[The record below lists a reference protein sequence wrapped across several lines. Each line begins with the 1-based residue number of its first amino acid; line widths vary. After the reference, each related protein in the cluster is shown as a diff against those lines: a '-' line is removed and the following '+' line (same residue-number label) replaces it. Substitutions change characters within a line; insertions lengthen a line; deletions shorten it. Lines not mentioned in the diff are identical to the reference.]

1 MTRHQFHRINNCW
14 SVDSRKPMLLSR
26 ALERSYEAHGRC
38 GNGLKRMR
46 ARGSLAKTV
55 SGCSYSR
62 HSKSSVT
69 EGPMKGS
76 VFREV
81 VTACCMR
88 KEEKLSGGPE
98 GRYI

>member
-1 MTRHQFHRINNCW
+1 MRLRGREIKAVGDKLP
-14 SVDSRKPMLLSR
+14 SGLSL

-55 SGCSYSR
+55 SGYSYSR

-69 EGPMKGS
+69 EGSMKGS

-81 VTACCMR
+81 VTACCMQ